1 MSSTLREVGDNILQT
16 FTPDDHNEVKADESA
31 TTNNQATTAAE
42 AKTSEIKGQGNISA
56 DSAMKDKAQSD
67 SADRSARN
75 GGSSQP
81 TQ

>member
-1 MSSTLREVGDNILQT
+1 MSSTLREVGDSILQT
-16 FTPDDHNEVKADESA
+16 FTPDDHNEVKADEA
-31 TTNNQATTAAE
+31 VTTNDQDTTQAE

-56 DSAMKDKAQSD
+56 DSAMKDKAETD
-67 SADRSARN
+67 AADRSARY

>member
-16 FTPDDHNEVKADESA
+16 FTPDDHNEVKADEA
-31 TTNNQATTAAE
+31 VTTNNQETTTAE

-56 DSAMKDKAQSD
+56 DSAMKEKAEAD
-67 SADRSARN
+67 AADRSARY